1 MTNARARL
9 LRAREALSLAENS
22 VGLRTRVELDQHHR
36 AGGGPVL
43 LGPARRSD
51 LIRLLIDTCPPGGW
65 IGLCGVRD
73 IGWEWASG
81 QGMELG
87 RVLILNAQTISGVA
101 QACALLLDACDVVC
115 LDLPL
120 LSRTEQR
127 TLSARA
133 RSLGRTLVT
142 LRAWPGL
149 SRSVNASSQMK
160 LVV

>member
-51 LIRLLIDTCPPGGW
+51 LIRLLIDTCPTGGW

-73 IGWEWASG
+73 
-81 QGMELG
+81 
-87 RVLILNAQTISGVA
+87 
-101 QACALLLDACDVVC
+101 
-115 LDLPL
+115 
-120 LSRTEQR
+120 
-127 TLSARA
+127 
-133 RSLGRTLVT
+133 
-142 LRAWPGL
+142 
-149 SRSVNASSQMK
+149 
-160 LVV
+160 